1 MSYIELLLIDYP
13 TGSNFSHY
21 AIISFLNNENM
32 NVRYFVWQGHITA
45 KLSIIWRCLIA
56 FHLIVLRGYIW
67 TKQKYQLGLLFLG
80 KILVNNTG
88 RIEETSHTISI
99 KDHNIKNKLRKVFRK
114 SCLITVIAS
123 LRMKELKATRS
134 PYMVT
139 LVWAWIPIYYSGL
152 EKKKYTFI
160 T

>member
-1 MSYIELLLIDYP
+1 M
-13 TGSNFSHY
+13 
-21 AIISFLNNENM
+21 
-32 NVRYFVWQGHITA
+32 
-45 KLSIIWRCLIA
+45 
-56 FHLIVLRGYIW
+56 LRGYIW
-67 TKQKYQLGLLFLG
+67 TKQKYQLGLLFSG

-123 LRMKELKATRS
+123 LRMKELKETRA

-139 LVWAWIPIYYSGL
+139 LGWAWIPIYYSGL
-152 EKKKYTFI
+152 EMKKYTFI